1 MENRALNNLRVAVIG
16 SGNVATHLAAGLAA
30 AGCEIVCVCSP
41 TIAHARRLAGRFA
54 GCSAVDS
61 LASIPADA
69 DLYLISTV
77 DSAVAGIAAGMP
89 RVAGLVAH
97 TLGSV
102 PLASLAP
109 ASAMTA
115 VIYPLQT
122 FSREVA
128 VRLDDIPFF
137 TEASTDEA
145 LAFADRIAGL
155 LSPKVYHADSAHRKI
170 LHIAGVLS
178 CNFANYLWDRT
189 SDLLDRAGYSF
200 DVVRPLIET
209 TLRKAVEVGPHAAQ
223 TETRHAGRPRRHR
236 QPYREPRF
244 LDSRNLP
251 HNDRSHNR
259 LTQKAMSKINYDLSK
274 IRGIAFDVD
283 GVLSPSTIPL
293 GEDGVP
299 RRMVNIKDG
308 YALQLAARKGL
319 KLAIIS
325 GAKSEAVEAR
335 FRALGIT
342 DIYMKAADK
351 LPCLNDWL
359 DKNGLSPDE
368 VAASPATTFPTSAS
382 CGMSD
387 SALPRATPTNLSN
400 RLPAMSPS
408 PTAVMA

>member
-1 MENRALNNLRVAVIG
+1 MENRALNSLRTVIIG

-41 TIAHARRLAGRFA
+41 TPAHARRLAGRFA

-89 RVAGLVAH
+89 HVAGLVAH
-97 TLGSV
+97 TSGSV
-102 PLASLAP
+102 PLAALAP

-223 TETRHAGRPRRHR
+223 TGPAMRDDRAVIDSHIAS
-236 QPYREPRF
+236 
-244 LDSRNLP
+244 LD
-251 HNDRSHNR
+251 
-259 LTQKAMSKINYDLSK
+259 
-274 IRGIAFDVD
+274 
-283 GVLSPSTIPL
+283 PSTAEIYRIMT
-293 GEDGVP
+293 E
-299 RRMVNIKDG
+299 
-308 YALQLAARKGL
+308 
-319 KLAIIS
+319 AII
-325 GAKSEAVEAR
+325 
-335 FRALGIT
+335 
-342 DIYMKAADK
+342 
-351 LPCLNDWL
+351 
-359 DKNGLSPDE
+359 
-368 VAASPATTFPTSAS
+368 
-382 CGMSD
+382 D
-387 SALPRATPTNLSN
+387 SHKKQ
-400 RLPAMSPS
+400 
-408 PTAVMA
+408 